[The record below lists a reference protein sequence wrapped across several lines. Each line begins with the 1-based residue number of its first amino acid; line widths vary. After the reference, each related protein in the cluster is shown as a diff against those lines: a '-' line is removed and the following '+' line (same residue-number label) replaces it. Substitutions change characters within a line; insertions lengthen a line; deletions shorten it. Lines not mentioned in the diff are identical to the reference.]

1 MRFRLAKAGWL
12 AAALVG
18 AALAA
23 LVSSAA
29 DETRVCDQAR
39 GRQVFVKC
47 QVCHTA
53 EAGGPHVVGPN
64 LHRVIGRKAGTA
76 PGFNYSHA
84 FQDADFTWDRE
95 KLDLLTM
102 DKEELP
108 REANRI
114 VKSIL
119 DKHQVEPIADDLV
132 EKGDAFIKRYEE
144 TVSNPGVAA

>member
-1 MRFRLAKAGWL
+1 MNARFPKAGWL

-64 LHRVIGRKAGTA
+64 LNGVIGRKAGTA

-95 KLDLLTM
+95 KLDRYL
-102 DKEELP
+102 
-108 REANRI
+108 
-114 VKSIL
+114 
-119 DKHQVEPIADDLV
+119 ADPA
-132 EKGDAFIKRYEE
+132 AFVDSNWMPFTGLKRSEDRQDIICFLE
-144 TVSNPGVAA
+144 DQASE

>member
-1 MRFRLAKAGWL
+1 MNSRFPKAGWL
-12 AAALVG
+12 AVALVG

-29 DETRVCDQAR
+29 DEMRVCDQAR

-64 LHRVIGRKAGTA
+64 LHGVIGRKAGTA

-95 KLDLLTM
+95 KLDRYL
-102 DKEELP
+102 
-108 REANRI
+108 
-114 VKSIL
+114 
-119 DKHQVEPIADDLV
+119 ADPA
-132 EKGDAFIKRYEE
+132 AFVDSNWMPFTGLKRSEDRQDIICFLE
-144 TVSNPGVAA
+144 DQASE

>member
-1 MRFRLAKAGWL
+1 MNARFPKAGWL

-29 DETRVCDQAR
+29 DKTRVCDQAR

-64 LHRVIGRKAGTA
+64 LHEVIGRKAGTA

-95 KLDLLTM
+95 KLDRYL
-102 DKEELP
+102 
-108 REANRI
+108 
-114 VKSIL
+114 
-119 DKHQVEPIADDLV
+119 ADPA
-132 EKGDAFIKRYEE
+132 AFVDSNWMPFTGLKRSEDRQDIICFLE
-144 TVSNPGVAA
+144 DQASE

>member
-1 MRFRLAKAGWL
+1 MRLRLAWFGWL

-29 DETRVCDQAR
+29 DKTRVCDQAR

-64 LHRVIGRKAGTA
+64 LNGVIGRKAGTA

-95 KLDLLTM
+95 KLDRYL
-102 DKEELP
+102 
-108 REANRI
+108 
-114 VKSIL
+114 
-119 DKHQVEPIADDLV
+119 ADPA
-132 EKGDAFIKRYEE
+132 AFVDSNWMPFTGLKRSEDRQDIICFLE
-144 TVSNPGVAA
+144 DQASE

>member
-1 MRFRLAKAGWL
+1 MRLRLAWFGWL

-29 DETRVCDQAR
+29 DKTRVCDQAR

-64 LHRVIGRKAGTA
+64 LHEVIGRKAGTA

-95 KLDLLTM
+95 KLDRYL
-102 DKEELP
+102 
-108 REANRI
+108 
-114 VKSIL
+114 
-119 DKHQVEPIADDLV
+119 ADPA
-132 EKGDAFIKRYEE
+132 AFVDSNWMPFTGLKRSEDRQDIICFLE
-144 TVSNPGVAA
+144 DQASE

>member
-1 MRFRLAKAGWL
+1 MNFRFAKAGWL
-12 AAALVG
+12 AAALAG

-29 DETRVCDQAR
+29 DEMRVCDQAR

-64 LHRVIGRKAGTA
+64 LHGVIGRKAGTA

-95 KLDLLTM
+95 KLDRYL
-102 DKEELP
+102 
-108 REANRI
+108 
-114 VKSIL
+114 
-119 DKHQVEPIADDLV
+119 ADPA
-132 EKGDAFIKRYEE
+132 AFVDSNWMPFTGLKRSEDRQDIICFLE
-144 TVSNPGVAA
+144 DQASE